1 MGNEISIEITRRL
14 KEGDEKAFEIIFHA
28 YYGALV
34 NFSDEYLHDREASRN
49 IVQTVFM
56 KLWEK
61 RDSVMETES
70 LKSYLY
76 TLTRNESISHLRHLK
91 VSRRFTAVSQAA
103 MEDLQLNQEALESL
117 DFSRIDLGMIEKTI
131 LDTLET
137 MPERCREVFILS
149 RYEGLKNQEIASKL
163 DISLKAVEGNIT
175 RALRIFRFKLRNYM
189 PESLIILIIN
199 RMI

>member
-1 MGNEISIEITRRL
+1 M
-14 KEGDEKAFEIIFHA
+14 
-28 YYGALV
+28 
-34 NFSDEYLHDREASRN
+34 
-49 IVQTVFM
+49 
-56 KLWEK
+56 
-61 RDSVMETES
+61 
-70 LKSYLY
+70 
-76 TLTRNESISHLRHLK
+76 LTRNESISYLRHLK
-91 VSRRFTAVSQAA
+91 VSRRFTEVSQAA

-117 DFSRIDLGMIEKTI
+117 DFSRIDLGMIEKAI

>member
-14 KEGDEKAFEIIFHA
+14 KEGDQKAFEIIFHA
-28 YYGALV
+28 FYGALV
-34 NFSDEYLHDREASRN
+34 NFSDDYLHDRETSRN

-61 RDSVMETES
+61 RDSIIETES

-76 TLTRNESISHLRHLK
+76 TLTRNETISHLRHLK
-91 VSRRFTAVSQAA
+91 VSRRFTAASQAA
-103 MEDLQLNQEALESL
+103 MEDLQLNQDALESL
-117 DFSRIDLGMIEKTI
+117 DFSGIDLGMIEKVI
-131 LDTLET
+131 LDTLDT

>member
-76 TLTRNESISHLRHLK
+76 TLTRNESISYLRHLK
-91 VSRRFTAVSQAA
+91 VSRRFTEVSQAA

-117 DFSRIDLGMIEKTI
+117 DFSRIDLGMIEKVI